1 MAERETVTRD
11 LVPPPPPDPLAA
23 VVMALRI
30 WPFTALAHVGAGL
43 LGQGYRVAGGLMCA
57 VGIVGMLVIARRVEA
72 LARRIHRG

>member
-11 LVPPPPPDPLAA
+11 AVPAPPPDPLDA

-30 WPFTALAHVGAGL
+30 WPFTALTHVGAGL
-43 LGQGYRVAGGLMCA
+43 LGQGWRLLGGAACV
-57 VGIVGMLVIARRVEA
+57 VGIVGMLVVSRRVDA